1 MARVICSI
9 SLVHKKSVT
18 QGRKRVPSEQ
28 QIVKTFFLRDT
39 QTQTVDAI
47 SSPKRLSILQNNT
60 SKGSPKKVCNMEN
73 GLFLPHEYLEKE
85 TILKMEKEVED
96 LWRNRKENINQQGIL
111 RNCTGGWCHTSKVT
125 CKVSKA
131 STTNV
136 HDVE

>member
-1 MARVICSI
+1 MSHKGENV
-9 SLVHKKSVT
+9 SLVNSKLSKLFS
-18 QGRKRVPSEQ
+18 
-28 QIVKTFFLRDT
+28 QIDKPRQF
-39 QTQTVDAI
+39 DAI
-47 SSPKRLSILQNNT
+47 SSPKRLSIWQNNT
-60 SKGSPKKVCNMEN
+60 SKGSTKKSAIWKMDF
-73 GLFLPHEYLEKE
+73 FLPHEYLEKE